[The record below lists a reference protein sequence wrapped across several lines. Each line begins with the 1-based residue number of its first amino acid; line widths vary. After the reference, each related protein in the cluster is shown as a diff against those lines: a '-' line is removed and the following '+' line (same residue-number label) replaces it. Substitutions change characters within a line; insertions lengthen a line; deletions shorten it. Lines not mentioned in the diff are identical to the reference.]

1 MKAKVLNEDGQKAVV
16 EMVSKETGLN
26 IDHQAKQGRLIEE
39 SSAEYRNIPLKEMKL
54 LKQPLHKLVSELE
67 DIRSRH
73 STKNGGMRGIPS
85 SVRNRIQRL
94 ETVINYK
101 VDILQKAISENESG
115 GTSEES

>member
-16 EMVSKETGLN
+16 EMVSKETGL
-26 IDHQAKQGRLIEE
+26 HQGAETARQIEG

>member
-16 EMVSKETGLN
+16 EMVSKETGL
-26 IDHQAKQGRLIEE
+26 HQAKQGRLIEE
-39 SSAEYRNIPLKEMKL
+39 SSTKYRNIPLKEMKL

>member
-16 EMVSKETGLN
+16 EMVSKETGL
-26 IDHQAKQGRLIEE
+26 HQAKQGLLIEE

>member
-16 EMVSKETGLN
+16 EMVSKETGL
-26 IDHQAKQGRLIEE
+26 HQKQAQRIEG